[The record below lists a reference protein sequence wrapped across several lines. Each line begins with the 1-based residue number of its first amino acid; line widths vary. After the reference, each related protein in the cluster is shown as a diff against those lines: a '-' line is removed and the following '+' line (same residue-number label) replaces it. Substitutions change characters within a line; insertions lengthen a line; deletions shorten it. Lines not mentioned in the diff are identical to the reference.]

1 MDRKLFKFLYNN
13 NEVKNGRH
21 VAAVFVAPPAF
32 GTVPCS
38 GHLAIGPFMTFHL

>member
-21 VAAVFVAPPAF
+21 VAAVFVAPLRSALSL
-32 GTVPCS
+32 VPVT
-38 GHLAIGPFMTFHL
+38 LR